1 MNITADPGLLYN
13 MSELFTM
20 LNITKNKNPSIWS
33 RNPSILSI
41 NTKDDTFII
50 FVLKPSKNPLF

>member
-20 LNITKNKNPSIWS
+20 LNITKITPSIWS

>member
-20 LNITKNKNPSIWS
+20 LNITKNK
-33 RNPSILSI
+33 
-41 NTKDDTFII
+41 TFYL
-50 FVLKPSKNPLF
+50 VQKPLYFEYKYKR

>member
-13 MSELFTM
+13 MSKLFTM

-33 RNPSILSI
+33 RNPSKTNLKR
-41 NTKDDTFII
+41 KDE
-50 FVLKPSKNPLF
+50 

>member
-20 LNITKNKNPSIWS
+20 LNITKNK
-33 RNPSILSI
+33 
-41 NTKDDTFII
+41 TFL
-50 FVLKPSKNPLF
+50 FGPETPLF